1 MVLPLE
7 KPAWSLIDTVL
18 LDLDGTLLDLAF
30 DNYFWLEVIPAV
42 YGASRSLT
50 PEEAR
55 RALLPR
61 FRACEGTLA
70 WYCIEHWSRELELDV
85 ESLKRTVADRIVW
98 LPGAQHFLRNLRA
111 ARKRVVLM
119 TNAHP
124 RVLSIKAERTG
135 VAGYFDATFSSH
147 EFGAPKESHRFWDA
161 VRTIEPFDPQRTM
174 FVDDSPSV
182 LRAARQAGIR
192 WVYGVRYPCA
202 TGKPEH
208 RMVRDHGDFPAVDS
222 VDQLV

>member
-50 PEEAR
+50 PEQAR

-124 RVLSIKAERTG
+124 RVLSIKTERTG